1 MEIGGPNLRACA
13 VGWPRHVPAMLHTL
27 LSAEAEEGEGLVLVP
42 VLPVVALLAAA
53 TALIESDHS
62 NTAKCMSGYQRAAR
76 ELTTTGYDQRLYTL
90 YDRAVV
96 AQQQPAIDVRAQAAI
111 GCRRQQQ
118 LYTTIYPHARA
129 ARRRRTSQLTTAR
142 RPGGLHAGPLGGIAA
157 GSFGRKLHIEFHTG
171 S

>member
-111 GCRRQQQ
+111 GWLQAPAAA
-118 LYTTIYPHARA
+118 IYYYLSSRAGGAAAPHQPAHNSA
-129 ARRRRTSQLTTAR
+129 PAR
-142 RPGGLHAGPLGGIAA
+142 RPPCRAA
-157 GSFGRKLHIEFHTG
+157 GWNCGWVLRTEAAH
-171 S
+171 

>member
-118 LYTTIYPHARA
+118 L
-129 ARRRRTSQLTTAR
+129 
-142 RPGGLHAGPLGGIAA
+142 
-157 GSFGRKLHIEFHTG
+157 
-171 S
+171 

>member
-1 MEIGGPNLRACA
+1 
-13 VGWPRHVPAMLHTL
+13 
-27 LSAEAEEGEGLVLVP
+27 VP

-53 TALIESDHS
+53 TALIESDHHS

-118 LYTTIYPHARA
+118 LYTTSYPHARA
-129 ARRRRTSQLTTAR
+129 GGAAAPHQPAHNSAPAR
-142 RPGGLHAGPLGGIAA
+142 RPPCRAA
-157 GSFGRKLHIEFHTG
+157 GWNCGWVLRTEAAH
-171 S
+171 